1 MGFMHTGLLLLLFS
15 SAYSYQFRS
24 GAGSG
29 LSVQDPELEWARMET
44 VIDEDMKPGP
54 ALKTKLWR
62 SGSGSGSSTPEAKKL
77 PEYVNVLSSKYPKEA
92 FKPEKGAR
100 PLPDWVKEMLL
111 RPSTAAKPAAGGA
124 AAGRGKLVEIL
135 CHVDRMYVRIRRQ
148 VFKTR
153 DAYKNLKLGTCPVNQ
168 GTKDHYY
175 LLYLLKTDCGFKRES
190 KTDYLSIGN
199 VLHYKPAGVI
209 LREMPFDVSLQCNFP
224 RWFHSYK
231 VGFHPKL
238 QGGTVFKALQPKS
251 NLILT
256 AQDAS
261 GNEITGPK
269 TYTLGQ
275 PMYFEAKQPDNTA
288 HSGDQRLY
296 INKCFMTANQDPNS
310 SPKYTAIDNQGCMID
325 GKVTVQSKFLSG
337 ASKMAQK
344 FSVGALIFKDMVSPS
359 SSSQQLYMH
368 CEISKGK
375 LTPTPSSKACN
386 YDPATKKWKELYGD
400 DSVCTCCEST
410 CPSAQPRASSNIVS
424 SHSWKVDVSGR
435 DGYVDVHPQ
444 MKSLDAD
451 TFSLEDSDMAEH
463 SDFVNYWE
471 HDY

>member
-1 MGFMHTGLLLLLFS
+1 MGLMHTGLLLLLFS

-44 VIDEDMKPGP
+44 VIDEEMKPGP
-54 ALKTKLWR
+54 ELKAKLWR
-62 SGSGSGSSTPEAKKL
+62 SESGSGSSTPEAKKF

-100 PLPDWVKEMLL
+100 PLPGWVKEMLL
-111 RPSTAAKPAAGGA
+111 GPSTAAKPAAAGGA
-124 AAGRGKLVEIL
+124 GRKLVEIL
-135 CHVDRMYVRIRRQ
+135 CHVDRMYVRIRRE

-175 LLYLLKTDCGFKRES
+175 LLYLLKTDCGFNRKS
-190 KTDYLSIGN
+190 
-199 VLHYKPAGVI
+199 
-209 LREMPFDVSLQCNFP
+209 NFSHGCC
-224 RWFHSYK
+224 RLFHSYK

-288 HSGDQRLY
+288 PSGDQRLY

-410 CPSAQPRASSNIVS
+410 CPSAQPRG
-424 SHSWKVDVSGR
+424 KVPPFLFTHYR
-435 DGYVDVHPQ
+435 
-444 MKSLDAD
+444 KSLQKP
-451 TFSLEDSDMAEH
+451 L
-463 SDFVNYWE
+463 V
-471 HDY
+471 